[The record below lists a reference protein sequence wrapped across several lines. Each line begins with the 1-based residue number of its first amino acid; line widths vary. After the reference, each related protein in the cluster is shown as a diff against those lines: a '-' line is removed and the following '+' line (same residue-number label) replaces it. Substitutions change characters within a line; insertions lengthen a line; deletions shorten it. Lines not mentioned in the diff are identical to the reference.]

1 MDHPDDPDR
10 RLDLLAADWI
20 ALWESELAAL
30 GQDAELAEAWS
41 ASVALMAAFWR
52 AQTAQMAAAMK
63 WRAHEPEAPPRPAP
77 AAAAPDAGR
86 LPRDGGAHDAAAGGG
101 PSNSDGAALRARLA
115 ELEQRLA
122 TLEGGAAGGGADRGR
137 ARKPRPRKRS

>member
-1 MDHPDDPDR
+1 MDQPDDHDR

-52 AQTAQMAAAMK
+52 AQSAQMAAAMK

-77 AAAAPDAGR
+77 AASAPDAGGVAR
-86 LPRDGGAHDAAAGGG
+86 HGGADDAASRGT
-101 PSNSDGAALRARLA
+101 DAALRARLA

-122 TLEGGAAGGGADRGR
+122 ALEGGPAGGGADRGR
-137 ARKPRPRKRS
+137 TRKPRPRKRP